1 MPRTELADQALLLLV
16 GYGVAAGVMLVLWIV
31 QTRTRDAT
39 LVDIAWAANLALL
52 ALLYAVAIDDAIPE
66 RRALVAGIA
75 CVWGLRLAG
84 YLFLHRAHGKPEDG
98 RYAALRQRWGA
109 RANRNFFWFFQA
121 QAALDALL
129 SIPFLLALANSSP
142 SLEALEWAGAA
153 IALVGVVGEAT
164 ADAQLARFKRAGARG
179 KTCREGLWRY
189 SRHPNYFFEVVVWI
203 GFALVALAAPHGW
216 IALFAPVLIFSL
228 IWFVTGIPATEA
240 QAVKTRGADYVDY
253 QRTTSMFVPW
263 FPRRASN

>member
-1 MPRTELADQALLLLV
+1 MFTLWLA
-16 GYGVAAGVMLVLWIV
+16 

-39 LVDIAWAANLALL
+39 LVDIAWAANLAIL
-52 ALLYAVAIDDAIPE
+52 ALLYAISIEGALAE
-66 RRALVAGIA
+66 RRVLVASVA

-84 YLFLHRAHGKPEDG
+84 YLFVNRALGKPEDG
-98 RYAALRQRWGA
+98 RYAALRAGWGA
-109 RANRNFFWFFQA
+109 HANRNFFWFFQA

-129 SIPFLLALANSSP
+129 SIPFLLALANPSP
-142 SLEALEWAGAA
+142 KLEALEWIGAA
-153 IALVGVVGEAT
+153 IALCGVIGEAT
-164 ADAQLARFKRAGARG
+164 ADAQLARFKRKGLKG
-179 KTCREGLWRY
+179 KTCREGLWRF

-216 IALFAPVLIFSL
+216 IALFAPALIFGL

-240 QAVKTRGADYVDY
+240 HAVKTRGADYVDY

-263 FPRRASN
+263 FPRKASN

>member
-1 MPRTELADQALLLLV
+1 MLLAWLAQA
-16 GYGVAAGVMLVLWIV
+16 
-31 QTRTRDAT
+31 RTRDAT
-39 LVDIAWAANLALL
+39 LVDVAWAANLALL
-52 ALLYAVAIDDAIPE
+52 AVLYAVSIDGALGE
-66 RRALVAGIA
+66 RRVLVAGIA
-75 CVWGLRLAG
+75 CAWGVRLSG
-84 YLFLHRAHGKPEDG
+84 YLFVNRAFGKPEDG
-98 RYAALRQRWGA
+98 RYAALRASWGS

-129 SIPFLLALANSSP
+129 SIPFLLALANP
-142 SLEALEWAGAA
+142 SQGVEALEWIGAT
-153 IALVGVVGEAT
+153 IAVCGVLGEAT
-164 ADAQLARFKRAGARG
+164 ADAQLARFKRKGLKG
-179 KTCREGLWRY
+179 KTCRDGLWRF
-189 SRHPNYFFEVVVWI
+189 SRHPNYFFEVVVWV

-216 IALFAPVLIFSL
+216 IALFAPALIFCL